1 MLGVD
6 IDRIPCEGGL
16 RAGVYG
22 DKVEEDEGVFAAF
35 VAFDIVFEVVGTCL
49 VGVAGVAECG
59 VGAVAEY
66 PAVFIAVGCRVVDVD
81 GEGFAAL
88 KRIDTGVETG
98 NWLRVDMHHDGVT
111 RRARC
116 SFVGVDGL
124 YYISCRLVYT
134 LERFDDAS
142 SVACGL
148 PLESGDTRL

>member
-1 MLGVD
+1 M
-6 IDRIPCEGGL
+6 
-16 RAGVYG
+16 G
-22 DKVEEDEGVFAAF
+22 DSVPTAAEF
-35 VAFDIVFEVVGTCL
+35 
-49 VGVAGVAECG
+49 
-59 VGAVAEY
+59 
-66 PAVFIAVGCRVVDVD
+66 VVDVQVD

-124 YYISCRLVYT
+124 YYISCRLVNT